1 MPASG
6 PELGP
11 EDFSSTAFSGGAGV
25 EILGTSSRL
34 LTDSK
39 GPPRISRQKPLDIVA
54 PEFVCPLSKGEP

>member
-34 LTDSK
+34 LMTDSK
-39 GPPRISRQKPLDIVA
+39 DRQELVVKSRSISSRPSSSA
-54 PEFVCPLSKGEP
+54 H